1 MKKVLLFCITF
12 LILKTATAQLASNY
26 AVQLTAS
33 VQNSPPSISL
43 KIVVDNTTFTG
54 YNIYRK
60 LKGATTWGSIYA
72 TLPATDSVFTDTAVA
87 VKVSYEYKVVRNG
100 TPTAYGYINSG
111 IVLPEVS
118 YYGKIIV
125 MVDSAL
131 AATRTYVNQTY
142 INDLIGDGWLVIKK
156 EVDRNTAVTDVKD
169 FIVDQYHQD
178 PGNIKAVVLIGHVP
192 VPYSGDLNPDGHPDH
207 LGAWPADAF
216 YGEIDG
222 NWTDA
227 SINDTV
233 STGSRN
239 DNIPG
244 DGKYDQTLLPS
255 EVELQVGRIDMA
267 NMPAFSTPEDSLV
280 LNYLKHDHDF
290 RTGQTTFAAKALIDD
305 NFGAFSGEAF
315 AASAWKN
322 FAPLVGPT
330 RVSEA
335 DYFTTMDTA
344 SYIWSYGCG
353 GGSYTSCSGVGNTS
367 TFVHSNLQ
375 TAFTM
380 LFGSYFGDW
389 DSQNNFL
396 RAPLT
401 NNALASCWSG
411 RPHWVFHHMGMGETI
426 GYSAMTTQN
435 NTSLYFQNYA
445 GSFVH
450 IALMGDPTLRQYI
463 VAPPQNLTVTETNNI
478 VSLSWTASTDGS
490 VGYSIYRSND
500 LNTPFTLISSVP
512 GAVTF
517 FADSCVD
524 MGSYIYMVRASKTET
539 TTSGSFGNLSNGIM
553 GSINVGTDINIQTT
567 VTANTSADTL
577 FTTNNTTGATSY
589 EWSFGDGNT
598 STEAAPT
605 HIYSASGTYTVT
617 LTASNNCNTKVLQT
631 QVTVVV
637 SSINELSALNVNVAP
652 NPFNTSISVKA
663 AANQSVSYRLFDFT
677 GKLLQ
682 ADKAAGQFEINTG
695 ALAAGIYFLELNSNG
710 ATRTFKLVRE

>member
-1 MKKVLLFCITF
+1 MKKCLLAFAALLVIN
-12 LILKTATAQLASNY
+12 LVVAQTASNY
-26 AVQLTAS
+26 AVQISAE
-33 VQNSPPSISL
+33 VQNSPPQIML
-43 KIVVDNTTFTG
+43 KFVVDNSTFSG

-60 LKGATTWGSIYA
+60 LKGDAAWGNIYA
-72 TLPATDSVFTDTAVA
+72 TLAATDSVFVDTAVNT
-87 VKVSYEYKVVRNG
+87 KISYEYKVVRNG

-111 IVLPEVS
+111 IDLPEVS

-125 MVDSAL
+125 VVDSAL
-131 AATRTYVNQTY
+131 TASRAYVNQTY

-178 PGNIKAVVLIGHVP
+178 PGNIKAVVLVGHVP

-216 YGEIDG
+216 YGEMDG
-222 NWTDA
+222 NWTDVA
-227 SINDTV
+227 INDTV

-255 EVELQVGRIDMA
+255 AVELQVGRIDMA

-280 LNYLKHDHDF
+280 LNYLKHNHDF
-290 RTGQTTFAAKALIDD
+290 RTGQLTFVSRALIDD

-322 FAPLVGPT
+322 FQPLVGPF
-330 RVSEA
+330 RVEEA

-344 SYIWSYGCG
+344 SYLWSYGCG

-367 TFVHSNLQ
+367 SFLHSNLQ

-389 DSQNNFL
+389 DSPNNFL

-411 RPHWVFHHMGMGETI
+411 RPHWVFHHMGLGETI

-450 IALMGDPTLRQYI
+450 IALMGDPTLHQF
-463 VAPPQNLTVTETNNI
+463 VVPPPASLVLSEVSNTVT
-478 VSLSWTASTDGS
+478 LSWLAATELPVA
-490 VGYSIYRSND
+490 YNIYRTED
-500 LNTPFTLISSVP
+500 LNTPFSLIGSVP
-512 GAVTF
+512 GTGTS
-517 FADSCVD
+517 FADSCVN
-524 MGSYIYMVRASKTET
+524 MGSYFYMVRAARTEVT
-539 TTSGSFGNLSNGIM
+539 PSGSFGNLSNGIM
-553 GSINVGTDINIQTT
+553 GSINVGTDINIQTA
-567 VTANTSADTL
+567 VTANVVADTL
-577 FTTNNTTGATSY
+577 FTTNNTTGATTY

-598 STEAAPT
+598 SAEAAPT
-605 HIYSASGTYTVT
+605 HIYGASGTYTIT
-617 LTASNNCNTKVLQT
+617 LTATNSCNTKVVQT
-631 QVTVVV
+631 QVTAVV
-637 SSINELSALNVNVAP
+637 SSIDELSALNVNVAP

-663 AANQSVSYRLFDFT
+663 TANQALSYRLFDFT

-682 ADKAAGQFEINTG
+682 AGKAAGQFEINTET
-695 ALAAGIYFLELNSNG
+695 LASGMYLLELNSNG
-710 ATRTFKLVRE
+710 AARTFKLVRE